1 MLDAPRCGFVG
12 LALLGA
18 CLAGTASAGDAP
30 AGIVMAMTG
39 STDPPLSTMTE
50 IPADAPI
57 RLATGSRLTFLH
69 YARCKLVTVDGGQFR
84 LSQPDYKVD
93 GHIEAEDDG
102 PCPQTYS
109 VKPPGSGTGSP
120 ATAGVIMRGAPG
132 VPHWPVDAQL
142 RVTGSRAHEFAK
154 ATVAAED
161 APGIQAAAFAI
172 ADGKAVASPGA
183 LPLLPNRRYV
193 LRLIPA
199 DGSKSTELVFVATA
213 ASQPQPLVIL
223 RLD

>member
-1 MLDAPRCGFVG
+1 
-12 LALLGA
+12 
-18 CLAGTASAGDAP
+18 
-30 AGIVMAMTG
+30 MAMTG
-39 STDPPLSTMTE
+39 STDPPLSAMTE

-57 RLATGSRLTFLH
+57 RLTAGSRLTFLH
-69 YARCKLVTVDGGQFR
+69 YARCKLVTVDGGEFR
-84 LSQPDYKVD
+84 LSQSDYKVE
-93 GHIEAEDDG
+93 GQTEAEEDG

-109 VKPPGSGTGSP
+109 LKPPASGPGSP

-132 VPHWPVDAQL
+132 VPHWPVNAQL
-142 RVTGSRAHEFAK
+142 RLTGLRAREFPT

-161 APGIQAAAFAI
+161 TPGIPATTYAI

-199 DGSKSTELVFVATA
+199 DGSGSTELVFVAA
-213 ASQPQPLVIL
+213 APSQPQPLVIL